1 MKRVGFTLVEL
12 LVVIA
17 IIGMLVGLLL
27 PAVQQAREAA
37 RQMSCT
43 NNMKQLGIATNSHAV
58 TVGGQF
64 PTGGHGYSYI
74 GDRQRGHGNDQ
85 RGGWMYNILPHI
97 EQAALHQSSIEA
109 RLKTPM
115 SLLYC
120 PSRRKA
126 KLYTT
131 KVRTVY
137 SDEESH
143 GGLSKTAKS
152 DYAANCGTV
161 GAIEG
166 QSDENYFNSGGVIYA
181 RSAIYEKD
189 VYDGLANTILLGER
203 YLRANFIEMSDG
215 GSDDD
220 DCYLGGSNY
229 DTLRCYAN
237 GHIFQCRRNV
247 DQINAFGAS
256 HAGKCGFVFCD
267 GHYQP
272 ISFSVSSNTLRLL
285 LNRADEEVI
294 DMSKL

>member
-1 MKRVGFTLVEL
+1 MKRTAFTLVEL

-43 NNMKQLGIATNSHAV
+43 NNMKQLGLATNAFCV
-58 TVGGQF
+58 TTGGQF
-64 PTGGHGYSYI
+64 PTGGHGYSFV
-74 GDRQRGHGNDQ
+74 GDRLKGHDKNQ
-85 RGGWMYNILPHI
+85 RGGWMYSILPHI
-97 EQAALHQSSIEA
+97 EQAGLHQANIET
-109 RLKTPM
+109 RLKTPISM
-115 SLLYC
+115 LYC

-143 GGLSKTAKS
+143 GGLAKTAKS

-161 GAIEG
+161 GSVEG
-166 QSDENYFNSGGVIYA
+166 QSAENYFNYGGIIY
-181 RSAIYEKD
+181 SQSMIFEKD

-203 YLRANFIEMSDG
+203 YLRANFMDMADG

-229 DTLRCYAN
+229 DTLRCYGN
-237 GHIFQCRRNV
+237 GHIYQCRRNV
-247 DQINAFGAS
+247 DQQNVFGAS
-256 HAGKCGFVFCD
+256 HAGACGFVFCD
-267 GHYQP
+267 GHSQP
-272 ISFSVSSNTLRLL
+272 ISYSISSNTLRLL
-285 LNRADEEVI
+285 LNRTDEEML